1 MDPIFTEEQLNR
13 MSSKDMRSL
22 LKIMMQHQ
30 QKQEETLQKQEET
43 LQKQETRIQLLEE
56 QKKELEFLNAML
68 SDRLTLAQKKRFG
81 ASSEKYAEGYTQMNL
96 FNEAEQEAD
105 PNAAEPDLEEVHP
118 SPYRRKKRRGK
129 KEEDLSSFETTEVI
143 EYKLTGTDGYCP
155 DCNTK
160 YKVVTKET
168 VKRLKFIPARFE
180 VVEEVIFVYSCPKCG
195 AMKRPEKTA
204 PLLKGSVA
212 TPSLVAGI
220 INAKYVNG
228 MPLARQEREFARYDL
243 DLSTKTMANWIIQ
256 CADRYLQPLYDL
268 MKEELLR
275 SKYLH
280 GDETRIQVIDEPDQK
295 GSTQNWMWVYLTDE
309 SSGSPQM
316 VLFQY
321 ERTRA
326 GYHPKEFLGNLFE
339 GYFTCDG
346 YQAYHSLP
354 DGITVTGCMAHA
366 RRRFDE
372 ALTVLKK
379 DFTKEQ
385 LKETTAYQAME
396 RIGMLYKIEGM
407 IRDKSPEER
416 YEERQK
422 QAKPLLEAFFEW
434 LHTLED
440 SVDRSSLIGEA
451 VLYTLN
457 QEVYLKRYLE
467 DGHLSI
473 DNLAAERSLKN
484 FATGRRNWLFAKS
497 IHGAQASAT
506 VYSITETAMLNG
518 LKPYHYLTYVLE
530 KMKDLGPFPEKEAIL
545 ELLPWSTSLP
555 ADCHSNLKK

>member
-13 MSSKDMRSL
+13 MSREDMLSL
-22 LKIMMQHQ
+22 VKMMQDHY
-30 QKQEETLQKQEET
+30 
-43 LQKQETRIQLLEE
+43 QKQETRIQILEE
-56 QKKELEFLNAML
+56 KTKELEFLNAML
-68 SDRLTLAQKKRFG
+68 SDRLTLAQRKRFG
-81 ASSEKYAEGYTQMNL
+81 ASSEKYADGYTQLNL

-105 PNAAEPDLEEVHP
+105 PNAPELDLEEVHP
-118 SPYRRKKRRGK
+118 SSYKRKKRSCK

-143 EYKLTGTDGYCP
+143 EYKLTGEDRYCP

-180 VVEEVIFVYSCPKCG
+180 VVEEVTFVYSCPKCG
-195 AMKRPEKTA
+195 AMRWPEKTP
-204 PLLKGSVA
+204 PLLKGSAA

-220 INAKYVNG
+220 MNAKYVNG
-228 MPLARQEREFARYDL
+228 MPLARQEREFSRYNL
-243 DLSTKTMANWIIQ
+243 NLSTKTMANWIIQ

-268 MKEELLR
+268 MKEELLQ

-280 GDETRIQVIDEPDQK
+280 GDETRIQVIDEPNQK

-309 SSGSPQM
+309 YSSSPRM

-326 GYHPKEFLGNLFE
+326 GYHPAEFLGDQFE

-354 DGITVTGCMAHA
+354 EKITVTGCMAHA

-385 LKETTAYQAME
+385 LKETTTYQAME
-396 RIGMLYKIEGM
+396 RIGMLYKIEEM

-473 DNLAAERSLKN
+473 DNLAAERALKN
-484 FATGRRNWLFAKS
+484 FAIGRRNWLFAKS
-497 IHGAQASAT
+497 IRGAQASAT
-506 VYSITETAMLNG
+506 VYSVTETAMLNG
-518 LKPYHYLTYVLE
+518 LKPYNYLTYVME
-530 KMKDLGPFPEKEAIL
+530 RMKEFGPFPEKEAMR
-545 ELLPWSTSLP
+545 ELLPWSNSLP
-555 ADCHSNLKK
+555 ADCHSKLKK

>member
-13 MSSKDMRSL
+13 MSREDMLSL
-22 LKIMMQHQ
+22 VKMMQDHY
-30 QKQEETLQKQEET
+30 
-43 LQKQETRIQLLEE
+43 QKQETRIQILEE
-56 QKKELEFLNAML
+56 KTKELEFLNAML
-68 SDRLTLAQKKRFG
+68 SDRLTLAQRKRFG
-81 ASSEKYAEGYTQMNL
+81 ASSEKYADGYTQLNL

-105 PNAAEPDLEEVHP
+105 PNAPELDLEEVHP
-118 SPYRRKKRRGK
+118 SSYKRKKRSGK

-143 EYKLTGTDGYCP
+143 EYKLTGEDRYCP

-180 VVEEVIFVYSCPKCG
+180 VVEEVTFVYSCPKCG
-195 AMKRPEKTA
+195 AMRRPEKTP
-204 PLLKGSVA
+204 PLLKGSAA

-220 INAKYVNG
+220 MNAKYVNG
-228 MPLARQEREFARYDL
+228 MPLARQEREFSRYNL
-243 DLSTKTMANWIIQ
+243 NLSTKTMANWIIQ

-268 MKEELLR
+268 MKEELLQ

-280 GDETRIQVIDEPDQK
+280 GDETRIQVIDEPNQK

-309 SSGSPQM
+309 YSSSPRM

-326 GYHPKEFLGNLFE
+326 GYHPAEFLGDQFE

-354 DGITVTGCMAHA
+354 EKITVTGCMAHA

-385 LKETTAYQAME
+385 PYQAMA
-396 RIGMLYKIEGM
+396 RIGMLYKIEEM

-497 IHGAQASAT
+497 IRGAQASAT
-506 VYSITETAMLNG
+506 IYSITETAMLNG
-518 LKPYHYLTYVLE
+518 LKPYNYLTYVMGQ
-530 KMKDLGPFPEKEAIL
+530 MKDLDPFPEKEAML

-555 ADCHSNLKK
+555 ADCHSQLKK

>member
-30 QKQEETLQKQEET
+30 QKQEET

-105 PNAAEPDLEEVHP
+105 PNASEPDLEEVHP

-143 EYKLTGTDGYCP
+143 ECKLTGTDGYCP

-180 VVEEVIFVYSCPKCG
+180 VVEEVTFVYSCPKCG

-220 INAKYVNG
+220 MNAKYVNG

-379 DFTKEQ
+379 NFTKEQ
-385 LKETTAYQAME
+385 LKETTAYQAMA
-396 RIGMLYKIEGM
+396 RIGILYKIEEM

>member
-30 QKQEETLQKQEET
+30 QKQEET

-105 PNAAEPDLEEVHP
+105 PNASEPDLEEVHP

-180 VVEEVIFVYSCPKCG
+180 VVEEVTFVYSCPKCG

-220 INAKYVNG
+220 MNAKYVNG

-243 DLSTKTMANWIIQ
+243 DLSTKTIANWIIQ

-385 LKETTAYQAME
+385 LKETTAYQAMA
-396 RIGMLYKIEGM
+396 RIGILYKIEEM

>member
-105 PNAAEPDLEEVHP
+105 PNASEPDLEEVHP

-385 LKETTAYQAME
+385 LKETTAYQAMA
-396 RIGMLYKIEGM
+396 RIGILYKIEEM

>member
-13 MSSKDMRSL
+13 MSRDDMLSL
-22 LKIMMQHQ
+22 VKIMQGHY
-30 QKQEETLQKQEET
+30 QKQKETLE
-43 LQKQETRIQLLEE
+43 KQETRIQLLEE
-56 QKKELEFLNAML
+56 KTKELEFLNAML
-68 SDRLTLAQKKRFG
+68 SDRLTLAQRKRFG
-81 ASSEKYAEGYTQMNL
+81 ASSEKYADGYTQLNL

-105 PNAAEPDLEEVHP
+105 PNAPEPDLEEVHP
-118 SPYRRKKRRGK
+118 SSYKRKKRSEK

-143 EYKLTGTDGYCP
+143 EYKLTGRDRYCP

-168 VKRLKFIPARFE
+168 VKRLKFIPARFG
-180 VVEEVIFVYSCPKCG
+180 VVEEVTFVYSCPKCG
-195 AMKRPEKTA
+195 TMKRPEKE
-204 PLLKGSVA
+204 PSLLKGSVA

-220 INAKYVNG
+220 MNAKYVNG
-228 MPLARQEREFARYDL
+228 MPLARQKREFARYDL
-243 DLSTKTMANWIIQ
+243 NLSTKTMANWIIQ
-256 CADRYLQPLYDL
+256 CADRYLQPLYNL
-268 MKEELLR
+268 MKEELLQ

-309 SSGSPQM
+309 YSDSPRM

-326 GYHPKEFLGNLFE
+326 GYHPVELLGDQFE

-346 YQAYHSLP
+346 YQAYRSLP
-354 DGITVTGCMAHA
+354 GRITVTGCMAHA

-396 RIGMLYKIEGM
+396 RIGMLYKIEEM

-422 QAKPLLEAFFEW
+422 QTKPLLEAFFEW

-473 DNLAAERSLKN
+473 DNLAAERALKN
-484 FATGRRNWLFAKS
+484 FAIGRRNWLFAKS
-497 IHGAQASAT
+497 IRGAQASAT
-506 VYSITETAMLNG
+506 VYSVTETAMLNG
-518 LKPYHYLTYVLE
+518 LKPYNYLTYVME
-530 KMKDLGPFPEKEAIL
+530 RMKEFGPFPEKEAMR
-545 ELLPWSTSLP
+545 ELLPWSNSLP
-555 ADCHSNLKK
+555 ADCHSKLKK